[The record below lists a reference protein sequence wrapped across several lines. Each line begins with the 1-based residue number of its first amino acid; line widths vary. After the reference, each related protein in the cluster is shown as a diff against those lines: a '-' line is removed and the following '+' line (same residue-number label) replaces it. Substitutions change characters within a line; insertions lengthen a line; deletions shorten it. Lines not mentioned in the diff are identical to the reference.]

1 VVAFQSYGGEGGYR
15 AYLFALPW
23 LSLLA
28 AYACASRTHAAGR
41 MRMRLLR
48 LLAAA
53 TAVGACLVFAF
64 FGQEITN
71 RVPSND
77 VRAALWYERH
87 APAGSMRI
95 DLAPDSPDR
104 LTARYPEVDLSD
116 PPALVTDAQFVG
128 HRLGVRDV
136 SHLIG
141 FIKAQR
147 ARSAYVV
154 LSALQENYA
163 RLQGLLPP
171 GSLTGF
177 VSAMQRS
184 PRFRVVFHVPTVWI
198 FKYAPTRSAG
208 VQRPRPR
215 IQAA

>member
-1 VVAFQSYGGEGGYR
+1 SYGGEGGYR

-28 AYACASRTHAAGR
+28 AYACGSRTSPAGR
-41 MRMRLLR
+41 TRMRLVP

-53 TAVGACLVFAF
+53 TAVGACLLFAF
-64 FGQEITN
+64 FGQELTN

-95 DLAPDSPDR
+95 DLAPDSPER
-104 LTARYPEVDLSD
+104 LTARYPTVDLSD
-116 PPALVTDAQFVG
+116 PPALVTDPQFVG
-128 HRLGVRDV
+128 HRLGASDV

-141 FIKAQR
+141 LIKAQR
-147 ARSAYVV
+147 ARAAYVV
-154 LSALQENYA
+154 LSALQENYG
-163 RLQGLLPP
+163 RLQGLLPQ
-171 GSLTGF
+171 GSLTGL

-198 FKYAPTRSAG
+198 FKYSPTPRAG

-215 IQAA
+215 SQVA